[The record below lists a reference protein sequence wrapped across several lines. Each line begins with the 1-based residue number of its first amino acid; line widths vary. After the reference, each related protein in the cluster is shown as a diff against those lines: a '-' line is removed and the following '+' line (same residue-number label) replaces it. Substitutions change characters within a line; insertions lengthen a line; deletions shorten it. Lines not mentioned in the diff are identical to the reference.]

1 MSTTARIIALLIALI
16 ALSGCKAHQ
25 AANVVTK
32 TDTVRLY
39 STDTIRVTDYRLRVD
54 SVKVRDTT
62 KVYLDG
68 DTKVVER
75 TKYVDRWRIDSSGI
89 SALRVRCDSLSRAT
103 ATTQV
108 VTKTETVNVLKWWQ
122 RVLMYA
128 GAAALLGTLAVVIA
142 TKIKDRKTQ

>member
-25 AANVVTK
+25 AANVVAR

-39 STDTIRVTDYRLRVD
+39 STDTIRVTDYRLKVD

-62 KVYLDG
+62 KVYLEG
-68 DTKVVER
+68 STKVVER
-75 TKYVDRWRIDSSGI
+75 TKCVDRWHIDSSGI
-89 SALRVRCDSLSRAT
+89 SALRVRCDSLSKAA

-108 VTKTETVNVLKWWQ
+108 VTRTETVNVLKWWQ
-122 RVLMYA
+122 RALMYA
-128 GAAALLGTLAVVIA
+128 GAAALIVGMIVGYKQL
-142 TKIKDRKTQ
+142 KS

>member
-25 AANVVTK
+25 AVNVVTR

-39 STDTIRVTDYRLRVD
+39 STDTVRVTDYRLKVD

-89 SALRVRCDSLSRAT
+89 SALRVRCDSLSKAA

-108 VTKTETVNVLKWWQ
+108 VTRTETVNVLKWWQ
-122 RVLMYA
+122 RALMGVGGIAIVFA
-128 GAAALLGTLAVVIA
+128 GTLLGYRYW
-142 TKIKDRKTQ
+142 KRK

>member
-1 MSTTARIIALLIALI
+1 MAKIVTFLTLVLLLT
-16 ALSGCKAHQ
+16 GCKTRQ
-25 AANVVTK
+25 VVEWRTT

-39 STDTIRVTDYRLRVD
+39 STDTIRVTNYRLRVD

-75 TKYVDRWRIDSSGI
+75 TKYVDRWRIDSTGI
-89 SALRVRCDSLSRAT
+89 SALRVRCDSLSKAA

-108 VTKTETVNVLKWWQ
+108 VTKTETTNVLKWWQ
-122 RVLMYA
+122 RALMGVGGIAIVFA
-128 GAAALLGTLAVVIA
+128 GTLLGYRYW
-142 TKIKDRKTQ
+142 KRK

>member
-39 STDTIRVTDYRLRVD
+39 STDTIRVTDYRLKVD

-68 DTKVVER
+68 ETKVVER

-89 SALRVRCDSLSRAT
+89 SALRVRCDSLSKAA

-108 VTKTETVNVLKWWQ
+108 VTRTETANVLKWWQ
-122 RVLMYA
+122 RALMGV
-128 GAAALLGTLAVVIA
+128 GAAALIVGMVVGY
-142 TKIKDRKTQ
+142 KQLKS

>member
-25 AANVVTK
+25 AASVVTR

-89 SALRVRCDSLSRAT
+89 SALRVRCDSLSKAA

-108 VTKTETVNVLKWWQ
+108 VTRTETVNVLKWWQ
-122 RVLMYA
+122 RALMYA
-128 GAAALLGTLAVVIA
+128 GAAALIVGMVVGY
-142 TKIKDRKTQ
+142 KQLKP

>member
-25 AANVVTK
+25 AVNVVTK

-39 STDTIRVTDYRLRVD
+39 STDTIRVTDYRLKVD
-54 SVKVRDTT
+54 SIKVRDTT

-68 DTKVVER
+68 GTKVVER
-75 TKYVDRWRIDSSGI
+75 TKYVDRWRIDSTGI
-89 SALRVRCDSLSRAT
+89 VALRVRCDSLSKAA

-122 RVLMYA
+122 RVLMGVGGIA
-128 GAAALLGTLAVVIA
+128 IVFAGTLVGYRY
-142 TKIKDRKTQ
+142 RKK

>member
-1 MSTTARIIALLIALI
+1 MGKIILFVLTMVFFV
-16 ALSGCKAHQ
+16 GCKSRQ
-25 AANVVTK
+25 VVEYRTL

-39 STDTIRVTDYRLRVD
+39 SADTIRVTDYRLRVD

-68 DTKVVER
+68 GTKVVER

-89 SALRVRCDSLSRAT
+89 SALRVRCDSLSKAA

-122 RVLMYA
+122 RVLMGVGGIAIVFA
-128 GAAALLGTLAVVIA
+128 GTLLGYRYW
-142 TKIKDRKTQ
+142 KKK

>member
-25 AANVVTK
+25 AANVVAR

-39 STDTIRVTDYRLRVD
+39 STDTIRVTDYRLKVD

>member
-25 AANVVTK
+25 AASVVAR
-32 TDTVRLY
+32 TDTLRLV

-89 SALRVRCDSLSRAT
+89 SALRVRCDSLSKAA

-108 VTKTETVNVLKWWQ
+108 VTRTETVNVLKWWQ
-122 RVLMYA
+122 RALMYA